1 MNLVEL
7 YRIKNKISIYMK
19 FINIPV
25 FIISLAVGIFLVYI
39 GSPRPDIIYVY
50 PNPDNLHKM
59 QYKDKSGACFG
70 FDAEQVTCPTRDDLI
85 RKYPIQE
92 GHKKNK

>member
-1 MNLVEL
+1 MNLVIL
-7 YRIKNKISIYMK
+7 YQIKNKINIYMK
-19 FINIPV
+19 FLNIPA

-39 GSPRPDIIYVY
+39 GNPRPDIIYVY

-70 FDAEQVTCPTRDDLI
+70 FEAEQVSCPTRDDLI
-85 RKYPIQE
+85 REYPVQE
-92 GHKKNK
+92 GNKK

>member
-1 MNLVEL
+1 MNLVKL
-7 YRIKNKISIYMK
+7 YRIKNKINIYMK
-19 FINIPV
+19 FINVPV
-25 FIISLAVGIFLVYI
+25 FIISLALGIFLVYI
-39 GSPRPDIIYVY
+39 GSPRPNIIYVY

-70 FDAEQVTCPTRDDLI
+70 FDAEQITCPTRDDLI

-92 GHKKNK
+92 GHKNTK

>member
-1 MNLVEL
+1 
-7 YRIKNKISIYMK
+7 
-19 FINIPV
+19 
-25 FIISLAVGIFLVYI
+25 
-39 GSPRPDIIYVY
+39 
-50 PNPDNLHKM
+50 M

-92 GHKKNK
+92 GHKNTK

>member
-1 MNLVEL
+1 MDVANIAPVATPDDIP
-7 YRIKNKISIYMK
+7 IKVL
-19 FINIPV
+19 IPA
-25 FIISLAVGIFLVYI
+25 FIISLSIGIFLVYI
-39 GSPRPDIIYVY
+39 GSPRPYIIYFY

-92 GHKKNK
+92 GQKAKK